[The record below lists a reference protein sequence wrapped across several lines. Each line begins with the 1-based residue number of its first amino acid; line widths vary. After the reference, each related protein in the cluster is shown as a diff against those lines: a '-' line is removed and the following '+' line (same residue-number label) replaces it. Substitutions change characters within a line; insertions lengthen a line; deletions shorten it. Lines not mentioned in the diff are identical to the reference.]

1 MSRSENRMAISS
13 NYYCLC
19 LPSHPLRSCPPVR
32 SQKCSP
38 WEQESKIRHG
48 LKKGIRWKLTPLFC
62 QETLAT
68 HLCASLLHVKATQS
82 IQRGLCTSATEVQCR
97 ILERCSAVLSCSR
110 CPGFY
115 IIKLLNS
122 LIKYL
127 FYKNKILKCHVWLKH
142 SFLHLYGKNVV
153 VFKVSSQEPQ
163 VPLQHFTRAWV
174 ELAPLMPHSSPSS
187 LLPALNDGDLRLPDL
202 QAQSTTHTAPAVI
215 INQ

>member
-1 MSRSENRMAISS
+1 MSGSENRMAISS
-13 NYYCLC
+13 NYYLLC
-19 LPSHPLRSCPPVR
+19 LPSHPLCSCPLPPPSDHRNVGT
-32 SQKCSP
+32 SPEPQK
-38 WEQESKIRHG
+38 SKIRHCQ
-48 LKKGIRWKLTPLFC
+48 KKGIWWKLTPLFC

-68 HLCASLLHVKATQS
+68 HPCASILHVKATQS
-82 IQRGLCTSATEVQCR
+82 TQRGLCISATEVQCR

-127 FYKNKILKCHVWLKH
+127 FYKNKILKCHVWIKH
-142 SFLHLYGKNVV
+142 SFLHLYGKNAVI
-153 VFKVSSQEPQ
+153 FKVSSWEQQ

-187 LLPALNDGDLRLPDL
+187 LLPAL
-202 QAQSTTHTAPAVI
+202 T
-215 INQ
+215 

>member
-1 MSRSENRMAISS
+1 M
-13 NYYCLC
+13 LC
-19 LPSHPLRSCPPVR
+19 LNVQRKWAEVRTEWPSPVTIIASACPLTPCVLVPPSDHR
-32 SQKCSP
+32 NAGTSP
-38 WEQESKIRHG
+38 EPQESKIRHC
-48 LKKGIRWKLTPLFC
+48 LKKGIQWKLTLLFC

-82 IQRGLCTSATEVQCR
+82 IQRGLCISATEVQCR
-97 ILERCSAVLSCSR
+97 VLERCSAVLSCSR

-153 VFKVSSQEPQ
+153 VFKVSSREPQ

-174 ELAPLMPHSSPSS
+174 ELAPLMPTSS
-187 LLPALNDGDLRLPDL
+187 LL
-202 QAQSTTHTAPAVI
+202 S
-215 INQ
+215 